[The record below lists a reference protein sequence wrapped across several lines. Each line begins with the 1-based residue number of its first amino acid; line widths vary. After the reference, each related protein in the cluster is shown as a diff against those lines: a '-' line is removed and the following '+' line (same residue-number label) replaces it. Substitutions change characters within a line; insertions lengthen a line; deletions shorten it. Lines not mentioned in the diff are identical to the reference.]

1 MYALQQCNVLIFTL
15 DICKTNM
22 VLQVKMA
29 VYKGEGLYNGMPLL
43 LNFMGNLL
51 KLEILS

>member
-1 MYALQQCNVLIFTL
+1 
-15 DICKTNM
+15 M

-29 VYKGEGLYNGMPLL
+29 EYKGGGGFIMAPWL

-51 KLEILS
+51 QLEILSLHTQWLL